1 MAGVAK
7 LFDGHILNKEKEE
20 IDLND
25 EKYKGKVFGF
35 YFSAHWCP
43 PCRLFTPKLID
54 FYKKYA
60 EEKKLEII
68 FLSSD
73 NDQES
78 FDEYYK
84 EMPWLTLDFNEQDK
98 KDEIENKFEIS
109 GIPKLILIDGDT
121 GDVICTDA
129 REQIQNRD
137 KQGENFPWK
146 EKPKDKD
153 EDENKDKDK
162 EDEDKKCTLA

>member
-1 MAGVAK
+1 MIN
-7 LFDGHILNKEKEE
+7 FYNKH
-20 IDLND
+20 N
-25 EKYKGKVFGF
+25 
-35 YFSAHWCP
+35 
-43 PCRLFTPKLID
+43 
-54 FYKKYA
+54 
-60 EEKKLEII
+60 EEKKFEII

-109 GIPKLILIDGDT
+109 GIPKLILVDGDT
-121 GDVICTDA
+121 GDVLCTDA

-137 KQGENFPWK
+137 KEGENFPWKEKVKEKDEDK

-153 EDENKDKDK
+153 EDKDK
-162 EDEDKKCTLA
+162 EDSDNKCNLT